1 MILRSVEVYLKSPI
15 NNYREF
21 YNFNEAIEYA
31 WFMCRDNFKHM
42 ILAGNRGE
50 RVKFEAHTASYS
62 SRNIRG
68 IILK

>member
-1 MILRSVEVYLKSPI
+1 MKKVSEVYLKSPI

-42 ILAGNRGE
+42 ILVGNHGG
-50 RVKFEAHTASYS
+50 RVKFDREHIEKYLMIKELS
-62 SRNIRG
+62 
-68 IILK
+68 K

>member
-1 MILRSVEVYLKSPI
+1 MIIRSVEVYLKSPI

-42 ILAGNRGE
+42 ILVGNRGE
-50 RVKFEAHTASYS
+50 RVKFDREHIEKYLMIKELS
-62 SRNIRG
+62 
-68 IILK
+68 K

>member
-1 MILRSVEVYLKSPI
+1 VILRSVEVYLKSPI

-42 ILAGNRGE
+42 ILVGNRGE
-50 RVKFEAHTASYS
+50 RVKFDREHIEKYLMIKELS
-62 SRNIRG
+62 
-68 IILK
+68 K